1 MSKELRSRLLVAAVG
16 IPFGFFMA
24 YQGGWLLAVVLA
36 GVAAL
41 GAHEFYTLA
50 SAKAGKPL
58 GWFGIPT
65 SALLVL
71 VAAWEPT
78 FPAWGDRALAL
89 LLFLGL
95 ITSAAVIFNRN
106 FQEGPLFSAAA
117 TVSGALYTGGTLA
130 FAVFLRE
137 LPEMRGTVP
146 PEPWEGA
153 LLMLFPLWV
162 TWSGDSAAYFVG
174 KRFGRR
180 KLAPKVS
187 PGKTVEGGLAGVVGS
202 VVAGALAGLLLGS
215 FENFPVGPVA
225 GGLIGVALSVAGQ
238 LGDLAESVLKRE
250 AGVKDS
256 GTLLPGHG
264 GALDRFDALFFTV
277 PLTYGLVLLVQVLR

>member
-1 MSKELRSRLLVAAVG
+1 MSRELRSRLIVAAVG
-16 IPFGFFMA
+16 IPFGFLMA

-36 GVAAL
+36 AVAAL
-41 GAHEFYTLA
+41 ASHEFYTLA
-50 SAKAGKPL
+50 SAKNAKPL

-65 SALLVL
+65 AALLVL
-71 VAAWEPT
+71 MAAWEPT
-78 FPAWGDRALAL
+78 FPSWGDRALAL
-89 LLFLGL
+89 LLVLGL
-95 ITSAAVIFNRN
+95 LTSAAVIFNRK

-130 FAVFLRE
+130 FAVFLRS
-137 LPEMRGTVP
+137 LPETRGTVT

-174 KRFGRR
+174 KRFGKR
-180 KLAPKVS
+180 KLAPRVS
-187 PGKTVEGGLAGVVGS
+187 PGKTVEGGMAGIAGS
-202 VVAGALAGLLLGS
+202 VVAGALAGLVLGT
-215 FENFPVGPVA
+215 FPNFPVGPVA
-225 GGLIGVALSVAGQ
+225 GGLIGIAVSVAGQ

-264 GALDRFDALFFTV
+264 GALDRFDALFFTI
-277 PLTYGLVLLVQVLR
+277 PLTYGLVLLTQVLR

>member
-24 YQGGWLLAVVLA
+24 YRGGWLLAGVLA
-36 GVAAL
+36 AVAAL

-58 GWFGIPT
+58 GWFGIPA

-71 VAAWEPT
+71 IAAWEPT

-89 LLFLGL
+89 LLILGL
-95 ITSAAVIFNRN
+95 LTSAAVIFNRN

-130 FAVFLRE
+130 FAVFLRA
-137 LPEMRGTVP
+137 LPEARGTVP
-146 PEPWEGA
+146 AEPWEGA

-162 TWSGDSAAYFVG
+162 TWCGDSAAYFFG
-174 KRFGRR
+174 KRFGKR
-180 KLAPKVS
+180 KLAPRIS

-215 FENFPVGPVA
+215 YENFPVGPVA
-225 GGLIGVALSVAGQ
+225 GGLIGIALSVAGQ